1 MTAAANVPKLLIVE
15 DNPGDVFLIEEL
27 LDSGDGPGFDLV
39 QAGNL
44 ADGIRCLENSDIDLL
59 LLDLRLP
66 DSQHLETLARAR
78 AVAPDVPII
87 VLTGDRDDQLPL
99 AAVRDGA
106 QDYLVKG
113 TFDGELLTR
122 TIRYAMERMR
132 NSKALRES
140 ERRYKRLYERVE
152 AGVFE
157 LNLEGKLISANPALV
172 RMLGYENE
180 NELLALD
187 LASQVFSQPSDYENW
202 FRVLSQEGQT
212 IQSQHRLKCSDG
224 RQIVVLGNC
233 HGVRGGHDHFVGYQG
248 IFSDITEVHELS
260 EQLSYEASHDAL
272 TNLANRRMFELQ
284 LNEVVDRIRCEDATY
299 ALCYLD
305 LDQFKIIND
314 TCGHAA
320 GDELLRQ
327 LSAVL
332 DAGIPGKAILARL
345 GGDEFGLLHEVDDR
359 EHALVEAERLVQ
371 IVRDF
376 RFAWGERVFEVSVS
390 IGVVLLE
397 ASVLDVDE
405 ALAAADAACF
415 TAKDD
420 GGGRVHFGQP
430 GDETLERRIGEM
442 QWAIRVKEAVREDRF
457 ALFHQPIASVSDRVG
472 QPTRFEV
479 LLRLI
484 DDSLGS
490 LTGPSHFLP
499 AVERYNLGSTLDR
512 WVINSVL
519 TWLERYAGS
528 LGEFLCSINL
538 SGQSVGD
545 PEFLR
550 FLEERLNSSSVAAQS
565 LCLEITE
572 SAAIRNLGAAKKLIE
587 RIRSRGCRFSLDDFG
602 SGLSSFAYLKNLD
615 VDYIKIDGMFIR
627 EITTDAVDRATVKA
641 IAEIARE
648 MGKQTI
654 AEFVEDGDSVAVLRG
669 LGVNYVQ
676 GYAVGKPAPIERLLE
691 VPPERSRAIGIR

>member
-1 MTAAANVPKLLIVE
+1 MTAAADVLKLLIVE

-27 LDSGDGPGFDLV
+27 LDSGDGLGFDLV
-39 QAGNL
+39 NADSL
-44 ADGIRCLENSDIDLL
+44 AAGIRCLRNSDIDVL

-87 VLTGDRDDQLPL
+87 VLTGERDDQLPL
-99 AAVRDGA
+99 AAVREGA

-157 LNLEGKLISANPALV
+157 LNPAGKLISANPALV
-172 RMLGYENE
+172 KMLGYENE

-187 LASQVFSQPSDYENW
+187 LARQVFSRPSDYENW
-202 FRVLSQEGQT
+202 FRVLREEGQT

-233 HGVRGGHDHFVGYQG
+233 HGVRREQDHFVGYQG

-284 LNEVVDRIRCEDATY
+284 LNEVVDRIRREGATY

-327 LSAVL
+327 LGAVL
-332 DAGIPGKAILARL
+332 DAGVPGKAILARL

-359 EHALVEAERLVQ
+359 EHALAEAEHLVQ

-376 RFAWGERVFEVSVS
+376 RFVWGERVFEVSVS
-390 IGVVLLE
+390 VGVLLLDT
-397 ASVLDVDE
+397 SVVDVNE

-415 TAKDD
+415 TAKDE
-420 GGGRVHFGQP
+420 GRGRVHFGQP
-430 GDETLERRIGEM
+430 GDETLARRIGEM

-457 ALFHQPIASVSDRVG
+457 ALFHQPITSVSHQAG
-472 QPTRFEV
+472 GAIHFEV

-484 DDSLGS
+484 DDSRGS
-490 LTGPSHFLP
+490 LIGPNQFLP
-499 AVERYNLGSTLDR
+499 AVERYNLGATLDR
-512 WVINSVL
+512 WVISSVL
-519 TWLERYAGS
+519 TWLERYAGR
-528 LGEFLCSINL
+528 LGEFLCSINF
-538 SGQSVGD
+538 SGQSIGD

-550 FLEERLNSSSVAAQS
+550 FLEERLNSSCVPAQS
-565 LCLEITE
+565 LCFEITE

-587 RIRSRGCRFSLDDFG
+587 RLRSRGCRFSLDDFG

-627 EITTDAVDRATVKA
+627 EITTDAVDRVTVKA

-654 AEFVEDGDSVAVLRG
+654 AEFVEDDDSIGLLRG
-669 LGVNYVQ
+669 LGVDYVQ
-676 GYAVGKPAPIERLLE
+676 GYAIGKPAPMERLLE
-691 VPPERSRAIGIR
+691 VTPERSRAIGIR